1 MAVLPHG
8 DATRVEWMASAH
20 LKFTE
25 TNMLHRTAHWF
36 LLLVGWMAL
45 TSARSA
51 VAQVAPDARPNI
63 IFAIADDWGYPH
75 AGAYGYKAAKT
86 PTFDRL
92 ATQGMLFNR
101 AYCAAPSCTA
111 SRGSILTGQAPH
123 RLENGGD
130 LWSHLPAKF
139 TVYPDLLERAG
150 YVVGARQKAW
160 GPGKVIDRPR
170 PPAGP
175 DFKSFDQFLKTVPTG
190 KPFCF
195 WFGSHDPH
203 RPYVRAFTEK
213 SGIDPKDVV
222 VPPYLP
228 DTPEVRMDIV
238 DYLAEVQRFDTE
250 LGEVMAS
257 LKAAGKDGNTF
268 VIVTGDNGWP
278 WPHGKANLYDPGV
291 HQPFVAYWPGKIKA
305 GTRTDYL
312 TSLTDLA
319 PTFLAAAGV
328 EIPKDMTGQNLLPVL
343 LDQNPPPRHAIFVE
357 RERHAR
363 AREENTSYPS
373 RAVITDRYLF
383 IRNFEPGRWPA
394 GDPTYPGI
402 MGMFGDIDNGP
413 TKQELLKNRDDPN
426 FAKFFHLATDK
437 RAREELFDLKAD
449 PNCLNDLADNSDFQ
463 DAKKQLRSDVET
475 WMKETADPRAANPH
489 DDRWDKYEYHGDK
502 AK

>member
-1 MAVLPHG
+1 MLNRAARWMAVLLI
-8 DATRVEWMASAH
+8 A
-20 LKFTE
+20 
-25 TNMLHRTAHWF
+25 
-36 LLLVGWMAL
+36 LVG
-45 TSARSA
+45 ARS
-51 VAQVAPDARPNI
+51 VEAQAADARPNI
-63 IFAIADDWGYPH
+63 VLCIADDWGYPH
-75 AGAYGYKAAKT
+75 AGVYGYKAAKT

-92 ATQGMLFNR
+92 ATQGMLFSR
-101 AYCAAPSCTA
+101 AYCAAPTCTA

-130 LWSHLPAKF
+130 LWSNLPPKF
-139 TVYPDLLERAG
+139 IVYPDILEKAG

-175 DFKSFDQFLKTVPTG
+175 DFKSFDQFLKTVPAA

-228 DTPEVRMDIV
+228 DTPEVRMDTV
-238 DYLAEVQRFDTE
+238 DYLAEVQRFD
-250 LGEVMAS
+250 GEVGAVLAS
-257 LKAAGKDGNTF
+257 LKAAGRDGNTL

-305 GTRTDYL
+305 GAKTDYL

-328 EIPKDMTGQNLLPVL
+328 EIPKEMTGTNLLPVML
-343 LDQNPPPRHAIFVE
+343 GQNPPARHAIFVE

-363 AREENTSYPS
+363 AREGNTSYPS
-373 RAVITDRYLF
+373 RAIITDQYLF
-383 IRNFEPGRWPA
+383 IRNFEPTRWPA
-394 GDPTYPGI
+394 GDPDFAGL
-402 MGMFGDIDNGP
+402 MGKFGDIDNGP
-413 TKQELLKNRDDPN
+413 TKQELLAKRDDPN
-426 FAKFFHLATDK
+426 FTKFFHLATDK
-437 RAREELFDLKAD
+437 RAGEELFDLKAD
-449 PNCLNDLADNSDFQ
+449 PNCLNDLADNSDHQ
-463 DAKKQLRSDVET
+463 QKKADLRAEVEK
-475 WMKETADPRAANPH
+475 WMKETADPRAVNPH
-489 DDRWDKYEYHGDK
+489 DDRWDKYEYYGDKAGDK